1 MASKAAA
8 ALVILALACA
18 AVHSAAAGL
27 SPDFHAVSCPDL
39 EHIVMYHVAEAF
51 RKDVGVAPA
60 LIRILFH
67 DCFPQGCDASVLLTG
82 NNSEQGMG
90 PNLTLRPV
98 ALNLIESIRAAVHRA
113 CGRIVSCADL
123 TVLATRD
130 SLVLA
135 GGPHFDVALGR
146 RDALAPALEDLVFTL
161 PAPSFTVPELLKS
174 FGDRNLDKADLVSL
188 SGAHSF
194 GIAHCSSFSDR
205 FTPVDDTDLVI
216 DPNFAAKLRAKCAKD
231 MPAGTV
237 NQTLDLRTPDVFD
250 NKYYFDLIAKQ
261 GLFKSDQGLIVHP
274 NTTRMATRFS
284 LNQGAFFEQFAKS
297 MVKMSNMDL
306 LTGSQGEIRF
316 NCAVP
321 NSRVEGI
328 ETASDEGRAAAM

>member
-1 MASKAAA
+1 MASRAAA
-8 ALVILALACA
+8 ALVVVALACA
-18 AVHSAAAGL
+18 A
-27 SPDFHAVSCPDL
+27 
-39 EHIVMYHVAEAF
+39 YHVAEAF

-113 CGRIVSCADL
+113 CGRTVSCADL

-146 RDALAPALEDLVFTL
+146 RDALAPASQDLVFTL

-188 SGAHSF
+188 SGAHTF

-205 FTPVDDTDLVI
+205 FTPDVDTNPAI
-216 DPNFAAKLRAKCAKD
+216 DPNFAAKLKAKCAKD
-231 MPAGTV
+231 VPAGTV
-237 NQTLDLRTPDVFD
+237 NQTLDVRTPDVFD

-274 NTTRMATRFS
+274 DTTRMATRFS
-284 LNQGAFFEQFAKS
+284 LNQGAFLEQFAKS

-328 ETASDEGRAAAM
+328 ETASDEGHAAAM